1 MLLRGHELELVV
13 AVGKLICTDPSA
25 NDSCAFDADIPAIQ
39 GLVAA
44 AMRYLTYRA
53 VRLQLWDLAV
63 DLANTLPQVWWL
75 WS

>member
-25 NDSCAFDADIPAIQ
+25 NNDSCAFDADIPAIQ
-39 GLVAA
+39 GLIAT

-53 VRLQLWDLAV
+53 VRLMLWDLAV
-63 DLANTLPQVWWL
+63 DLANTLPQV
-75 WS
+75 